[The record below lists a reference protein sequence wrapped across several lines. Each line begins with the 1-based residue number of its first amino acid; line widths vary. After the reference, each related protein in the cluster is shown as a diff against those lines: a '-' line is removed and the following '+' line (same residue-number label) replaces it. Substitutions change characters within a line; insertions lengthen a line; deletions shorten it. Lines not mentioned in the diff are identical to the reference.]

1 MTDTIDMTSQR
12 VAIKESG
19 PTAAGRRKRRRLPLA
34 LISVVGGFLL
44 WEAALAVFEVSEFA
58 LVPPSKIVGEF
69 VVVIRDGLIWE
80 HLRVSVLAFVLGF
93 GMSAALAIPLGLFA
107 GTSRPFGEIASPWIA
122 GLYATP
128 MIALAPLLI
137 ISLGFGIEAKMA
149 VVTFACF
156 FPMVINTI
164 SGVKAVEGSLL
175 DVSTAFGATRAETFR
190 KILLPGSVPFIMA
203 GLQLAVGRGVVGL
216 VVADLFGS
224 RAGLGLFLLNS
235 AQAFNIARVFVAALT
250 LSMLGVLFTA
260 LLRLME
266 SRMLRWRP

>member
-122 GLYATP
+122 GLYA
-128 MIALAPLLI
+128 LSLI
-137 ISLGFGIEAKMA
+137 HI
-149 VVTFACF
+149 
-156 FPMVINTI
+156 
-164 SGVKAVEGSLL
+164 
-175 DVSTAFGATRAETFR
+175 
-190 KILLPGSVPFIMA
+190 
-203 GLQLAVGRGVVGL
+203 
-216 VVADLFGS
+216 
-224 RAGLGLFLLNS
+224 
-235 AQAFNIARVFVAALT
+235 
-250 LSMLGVLFTA
+250 
-260 LLRLME
+260 
-266 SRMLRWRP
+266 